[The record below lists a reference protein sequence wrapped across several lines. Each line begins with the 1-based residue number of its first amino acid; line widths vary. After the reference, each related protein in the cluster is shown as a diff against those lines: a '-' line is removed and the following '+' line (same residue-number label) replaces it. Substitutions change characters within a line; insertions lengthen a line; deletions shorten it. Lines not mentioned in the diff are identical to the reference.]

1 MSIKC
6 SKCDNSVFD
15 SKAYLKI
22 SEIEKPQQELV
33 ESLTEELKLAK
44 GKYGKQSEEVID
56 LQRRLGIENRILK
69 TIWKCKN
76 SLY

>member
-6 SKCDNSVFD
+6 KKCGELIFD

-22 SEIEKPQQELV
+22 SEIERPQQEIVDQLN
-33 ESLTEELKLAK
+33 EKLKEAK
-44 GKYGKQSEEVID
+44 NKYGKKSEEVID
-56 LQRRLGIENRILK
+56 IMRALSIEKRILN

-76 SLY
+76 AL